1 MNDQEK
7 LDKAFSHIAKLNE
20 EMGIVQVEVSHI
32 KLHIGEIKEDL
43 KRVINRLPNWAVAT
57 ISLLTALLGYFA
69 R

>member
-32 KLHIGEIKEDL
+32 KSHVGEIKGDL
-43 KRVINRLPNWAVAT
+43 KRVINRLPNWAVAI
-57 ISLLTALLGYFA
+57 ISLLTALIGYFTK
-69 R
+69 